1 MRIRA
6 AILGA
11 SGYGGGELFRLL
23 SGHPSVEAVAG
34 ASRRNAGKPVHSV
47 HPNLRSLVDA
57 TFVEHIDWDW
67 LEAGETPVLFSAMPH
82 GELAKQYA
90 ELTSHWSD
98 RLTVIDLS
106 ADFRLRCPDLYA
118 QYYGETHPHPEALA
132 DWTYGLCEWK
142 ADEIRGAKRVSNPGC
157 FASALELGLFPL
169 LSTPEIDFVAASGA
183 TGSSGSGMAPSDT
196 THHPTRSND
205 YRAYKILAHQHM
217 GEVAQLLLEHGRAG
231 MEVSFVPHSA
241 PMVRGILVTLQF
253 RVPESVSVRGLFESA
268 YAGRPFI
275 RIVEGSPRVAAVAG
289 SNFVDIGVVQRGRK
303 VAVLVA
309 LDNLLKGMSGQAVQ
323 NMNLA
328 LGRPETEGLWFSGG
342 FPY

>member
-1 MRIRA
+1 M
-6 AILGA
+6 GA
-11 SGYGGGELFRLL
+11 SGYGGGELIRLL

-47 HPNLRSLVDA
+47 HPNLRRLVNS

-82 GELAKQYA
+82 GELAKQVG
-90 ELTSHWSD
+90 ELSPRWSP

-106 ADFRLRCPDLYA
+106 ADFRLGCPELYKR
-118 QYYGETHPHPEALA
+118 YYGEIHPHPEALA
-132 DWTYGLCEWK
+132 EWTYGLCEWK
-142 ADEIRGAKRVSNPGC
+142 ADEIRGATRIANPGC

-169 LSTPEIDFVAASGA
+169 LTTSEIEFVAASGV

-205 YRAYKILAHQHM
+205 FRAYKVLAHQHL
-217 GEVAQLLLEHGRAG
+217 GEVEQLLATHGRQDL
-231 MEVSFVPHSA
+231 EVSFVPHSA

-253 RVPESVSVRGLFESA
+253 RVPESLSVRQLFEKA
-268 YAGRPFI
+268 YAGRPFV
-275 RIVEGSPRVAAVAG
+275 RLLEGSPRVAAVAG
-289 SNFVDIGVVQRGRK
+289 SNFVDIGIVQRGRQA
-303 VAVLVA
+303 AVLVA